1 MPIRG
6 NIAYD
11 QADKVK
17 WSPDSKG
24 NYSKSEMAL
33 IDLIELA
40 IELKINQIIIFI
52 AFVVHKKVGDE
63 IEVYK
68 LNKKAEEGGGYS
80 GNC

>member
-24 NYSKSEMAL
+24 NYSKLKMAL
-33 IDLIELA
+33 IDFISYNLLRNLLI
-40 IELKINQIIIFI
+40 
-52 AFVVHKKVGDE
+52 
-63 IEVYK
+63 
-68 LNKKAEEGGGYS
+68 
-80 GNC
+80 

>member
-33 IDLIELA
+33 IDLIDTLALA
-40 IELKINQIIIFI
+40 IELKIN
-52 AFVVHKKVGDE
+52 
-63 IEVYK
+63 
-68 LNKKAEEGGGYS
+68 
-80 GNC
+80 

>member
-1 MPIRG
+1 MIFSLDQRTKAPRTITSTLIRSNSLLQMPIRG

-33 IDLIELA
+33 IDLIALA
-40 IELKINQIIIFI
+40 IELKIN
-52 AFVVHKKVGDE
+52 
-63 IEVYK
+63 
-68 LNKKAEEGGGYS
+68 
-80 GNC
+80 

>member
-33 IDLIELA
+33 IDLIALA
-40 IELKINQIIIFI
+40 IELKIN
-52 AFVVHKKVGDE
+52 
-63 IEVYK
+63 
-68 LNKKAEEGGGYS
+68 
-80 GNC
+80 